1 LSARVANRRIRL
13 LLAIFV
19 LAFGVA
25 FLRAAWLQGVRA
37 ASFGRL
43 ASNQHS
49 EEVTI
54 PAARGT
60 LYDWGGVQLAIGEQ
74 ATTVYADP
82 RRVADPRSEATTVAR
97 ILRLDSNE
105 VYTTLAD
112 RTRGFVYVA
121 RKANPALAARLA
133 RKGLPGLGFYPEE
146 RRFYPQFN
154 LGAQVLGY
162 AGVDNRGLAGLELSL
177 DRQLAGRPGRE
188 RVVKDASGQAIDTI
202 TSRTERDGEDVYLT
216 LDHTIQSNAQAVL
229 RDTVRKWH
237 AKSATAIVLDPATG
251 AVRAMAVAP
260 GFDANVYPK
269 VWRVLQRNRAVTDTY
284 EPGSTFKLVTV
295 AGALSNRLVSPTTR
309 FTLPYEIHVADRVIH
324 DAEPRGTET
333 MTVAH
338 ILSHSSN
345 VGAITL
351 AQKLGR
357 HRLVQWIS
365 RFGFGKLTGIDF
377 PGESAGIVLPEKHW
391 SGSSIGNIPIGQ
403 GIAVTPIQM
412 ASAYAA
418 IANRGLWVQPHLVDH
433 IGDGRSKAPR
443 QRRVVSR
450 WVATQLMS
458 MLKNVVA
465 EGTGT
470 LAEVP
475 GYQVAGKTGTAA
487 KPDEHGGYSDSRYVA
502 SFVGVVPASR
512 PRLVILVSVD
522 EPQGAIW
529 GGLVAAP
536 AFSQIAK
543 FDLQYLDGGIRPDAA
558 PSSPEYGSPG
568 LLPEASISRRR
579 TRVCHVRVTKLL
591 HLGGFE
597 PPERRRHG

>member
-13 LLAIFV
+13 LLAVFV

-37 ASFGRL
+37 SSFGRL
-43 ASNQHS
+43 ASSQHS

-60 LYDWGGVQLAIGEQ
+60 LYDRGGVQLAIGEQ
-74 ATTVYADP
+74 AMTVYADP
-82 RRVADPRSEATTVAR
+82 RRVADPRSEAEVVAKT
-97 ILRLDSNE
+97 LRLGQDQ
-105 VYTTLAD
+105 VYSALAD

-121 RKANPALAARLA
+121 RKADPALAAKLA

-154 LGAQVLGY
+154 LASQVLGY
-162 AGVDNRGLAGLELSL
+162 AGVDNHGLAGLELSL

-188 RVVKDASGQAIDTI
+188 RIVKDASGQAIDTI
-202 TSRTERDGEDVYLT
+202 TSRAERDGEDVYLT
-216 LDHTIQSNAQAVL
+216 LDHTIQANAQTIL

-260 GFDANVYPK
+260 GFDANEYPK

-295 AGALSNRLVSPTTR
+295 AGALSERLVSPTTR

-333 MTVAH
+333 MSVAR
-338 ILSHSSN
+338 ILSQSSN

-351 AQKLGR
+351 AKLLGQR
-357 HRLVQWIS
+357 RLAQWIS
-365 RFGFGKLTGIDF
+365 RFGFGKPTEIDF
-377 PGESAGIVLPEKHW
+377 PGESRGIMLPEKNW

-403 GIAVTPIQM
+403 GIAVTAIQM

-418 IANRGLWVQPHLVDH
+418 IANHGVWARPHLVDH
-433 IGDGRSKAPR
+433 VGDGRSKVP
-443 QRRVVSR
+443 QRRRIVSR
-450 WVATQLMS
+450 WVAHQLMG

-487 KPDEHGGYSDSRYVA
+487 KPDPQGGYSDSRYVA

-522 EPQGAIW
+522 EPRGAIW
-529 GGLVAAP
+529 GGVVAAP
-536 AFSQIAK
+536 AFAQIAK
-543 FDLQYLDGGIRPDAA
+543 FDLQYLDGGIQPDAPA
-558 PSSPEYGSPG
+558 TSSP
-568 LLPEASISRRR
+568 
-579 TRVCHVRVTKLL
+579 
-591 HLGGFE
+591 
-597 PPERRRHG
+597 

>member
-1 LSARVANRRIRL
+1 LSTRVANRRIRL

-37 ASFGRL
+37 ASYGRL

-60 LYDWGGVQLAIGEQ
+60 LYDRGGVQLAIGEQ

-82 RRVADPRSEATTVAR
+82 RTVTDPRSEAATVAK
-97 ILRLDSNE
+97 IMRLDENE
-105 VYTTLAD
+105 VYALLAD

-121 RKANPALAARLA
+121 RKADSALAAKLA
-133 RKGLPGLGFYPEE
+133 RKGLPGLGFYHEE
-146 RRFYPQFN
+146 QRFYPQFN
-154 LGAQVLGY
+154 LAAQVLGY
-162 AGVDNRGLAGLELSL
+162 AGVDNKGLAGLELSL
-177 DRQLAGRPGRE
+177 NRQLAGRPGRE
-188 RVVKDASGQAIDTI
+188 RIVKDASGQAIDTI

-216 LDHTIQSNAQAVL
+216 LDHTLQSNAQAVL

-260 GFDANVYPK
+260 GFDANDYPK
-269 VWRVLQRNRAVTDTY
+269 VWRVFQRNRAVTDTY

-295 AGALSNRLVSPTTR
+295 AGALSDRLVSPTTR
-309 FTLPYEIHVADRVIH
+309 FTLPYSIQVADRVVH

-351 AQKLGR
+351 AQKLGKQ
-357 HRLVQWIS
+357 RLVRWIK

-377 PGESAGIVLPEKHW
+377 PGESQGIVLPEERW

-433 IGDGRSKAPR
+433 VGDGAPKVPG
-443 QRRVVSR
+443 RRRIVTQ
-450 WVATQLMS
+450 WVARQIMA

-487 KPDEHGGYSDSRYVA
+487 KPDERGGYSDSRYVA

-529 GGLVAAP
+529 GGVVAAP

-543 FDLQYLDGGIRPDAA
+543 FGLQYLDGGIQPDAA
-558 PSSPEYGSPG
+558 STPAP
-568 LLPEASISRRR
+568 
-579 TRVCHVRVTKLL
+579 
-591 HLGGFE
+591 
-597 PPERRRHG
+597 